1 MSKQRIVQ
9 ISVVLFGLLMAAL
22 SLSALEYSIQLNGD
36 GQYANC
42 GSSPDFNFSN
52 ALTVEAWIYPTDF
65 KEQEHMNTIVAK
77 TCWSFEYSHG
87 WTFRYGSANRS
98 LNFNMGGGAGV
109 NWIDCKADGVLTL
122 NTWQHVAATYD
133 GAILRVYVNG
143 TQVAA
148 QAFTGG
154 ITNADEDLCIGTINN
169 PADMRYMTGKID
181 EVRIWNAVRTHTEI
195 RDNSYQNVT
204 SPNLVAYYRM
214 NRDSGTTLTD
224 ESGNGHTASLVGS
237 PSWVSDWANYSLQLN
252 GNGQYVTCGS
262 ESDFLFTNQ
271 LTVEAW
277 IYPTDFKEEV
287 YMNTIVAKTS
297 WVVWATYGWTLRYG
311 SSRRTLNFNMSGA
324 GNTWIDCVADSVL
337 TLNKWQHVA
346 ATYNGSAI
354 ILYVNGIQVATKSA
368 SGNIRNDSG
377 SLCIGSINRP
387 GDLRCM
393 TGLIDNVRI
402 WDVARSAYLIAR
414 DKYDC
419 GLPTNLLAHYCM
431 TDGPGTILTD
441 NTGHGHTGSIVGTP
455 LPIWNNT
462 EFFSICPTVNTRNY
476 TMISLVSATVNGTI
490 YGHNVSYPIQHGFC
504 WVESSIASLPNISHN
519 RTQLGQVYSNGAFSS
534 IISGLSPGCKYYV
547 RAYAI
552 QYEDG
557 YEWIIYG
564 QRLEINIG
572 ASYWPAA
579 PVAMPAT
586 MIKST
591 GFKANWTGSGWYSD
605 MSSPPCLRSYN
616 FIIRVSTDFNFSTYV
631 DGYQMVPCGFHD
643 NTSNTTNHSFTVTGL
658 APETTYYYKIASG
671 LANFEYFPFCSWPIA
686 VTTLP
691 NINVSYNTGNI
702 SGVRI
707 FTINTDFGIDPPSP
721 LVFPQGYSGTIHAKK
736 DGYTWSL
743 AEGSDSN
750 VITNLSSDKNI
761 SFIGTYRFVDPAN
774 PGFEYIA
781 EPDIQISAVLTSLE
795 DLAVPLPPGDPGDA
809 MVLNFSGTQ
818 ESDITISVPSG
829 TWYAIAYYDDPAD
842 GGLAWHHANPYPAM
856 YPQSIVFA
864 DLPFAAKSN
873 IPVVLGSQ
881 DTTLPVELSSF
892 IAVAM
897 GIDGVKLSWATQSET
912 NLLGFSVLRNTS
924 SLFSEAISV
933 SCMIPAANSS
943 QLTQYSWQDM
953 EIYTQDCYYYWLQ
966 IHELDGSLV
975 SHGPVT
981 VFAGHPADPELP
993 DAPLQT
999 RLLAPFPNPFNPSTT
1014 VHYELK
1020 TPDRVSFK
1028 IYNCKGQLV
1037 ATHSQIHT
1045 NAGRYSWVFQ
1055 GMDKQGQALAS
1066 GVYLCVMNTRE
1077 KTFVNKMV
1085 LAK

>member
-22 SLSALEYSIQLNGD
+22 CLSAQEYSLLLNGD

-42 GSSPDFNFSN
+42 GSSPDFNISN

-65 KEQEHMNTIVAK
+65 KEAEHMNTIVAK
-77 TCWSFEYSHG
+77 TLWSFEYSHG

-133 GAILRVYVNG
+133 GATIRVYVNG
-143 TQVAA
+143 TQVAT
-148 QAFTGG
+148 QAFAGG
-154 ITNADEDLCIGTINN
+154 ITNADEDLCIGSINN

-181 EVRIWNAVRTHTEI
+181 EVRVWSAVRSAEEI
-195 RDNSYQNVT
+195 SDNVHHSVT
-204 SPNLVAYYRM
+204 SPYLVAYYKM
-214 NRDSGTTLTD
+214 DGGSGTVLTD
-224 ESGNGHTASLVGS
+224 DSGNGHTADIIGS
-237 PSWVSDWANYSLQLN
+237 STWTLEPPREYSLKFL
-252 GNGQYVTCGS
+252 GGAGQYVDCGV
-262 ESDFLFTNQ
+262 DFPFSGNSN
-271 LTVEAW
+271 LTLEAW
-277 IYPTDFKEEV
+277 IYPIYSV
-287 YMNTIVAKTS
+287 YYYQNPIVSKNKITGTSINGWYFTYDTSSKSLTFTIDPDN
-297 WVVWATYGWTLRYG
+297 
-311 SSRRTLNFNMSGA
+311 SSVIYCNAN
-324 GNTWIDCVADSVL
+324 NVL
-337 TLNKWQHVA
+337 ILDKWQHVA
-346 ATYNGSAI
+346 ATYDHNAI
-354 ILYVNGIQVATKSA
+354 RLYVNGVLVATTNCSIPLPTDDA
-368 SGNIRNDSG
+368 N
-377 SLCIGSINRP
+377 LFIGRARFPSWNR
-387 GDLRCM
+387 LA
-393 TGLIDNVRI
+393 TGYIDDVRI
-402 WDVARSAYLIAR
+402 WKCRRYAIQIADSR
-414 DKYDC
+414 FQSVSDPDLMACYQMSN
-419 GLPTNLLAHYCM
+419 GA
-431 TDGPGTILTD
+431 GTRLTD
-441 NTGHGHTGSIVGTP
+441 NSGNGRLGTLYSWPTWITQSPHNTTFISTKPTSAISSTSATANGWIDHIGYPIPITYGHCWSNTITEPNLDSCNRTSQGPVANTGAYISVLVGLTPQTHYWVRVYATYLDGSLPVTTYGNVTDFYTTATPPPTP
-455 LPIWNNT
+455 LAQPASSITSSGFTANWIGYDWYNYSPYGTSWYN
-462 EFFSICPTVNTRNY
+462 FSID
-476 TMISLVSATVNGTI
+476 VSMDSDFN
-490 YGHNVSYPIQHGFC
+490 SY
-504 WVESSIASLPNISHN
+504 L
-519 RTQLGQVYSNGAFSS
+519 
-534 IISGLSPGCKYYV
+534 
-547 RAYAI
+547 
-552 QYEDG
+552 DG
-557 YEWIIYG
+557 Y
-564 QRLEINIG
+564 N
-572 ASYWPAA
+572 
-579 PVAMPAT
+579 
-586 MIKST
+586 
-591 GFKANWTGSGWYSD
+591 N
-605 MSSPPCLRSYN
+605 
-616 FIIRVSTDFNFSTYV
+616 RV
-631 DGYQMVPCGFHD
+631 CGGHD
-643 NTSNTTNHSFTVTGL
+643 NTSPTTHYSLQLTGL
-658 APETTYYYKIASG
+658 ATGTTYYYRIRSVSAS
-671 LANFEYFPFCSWPIA
+671 YSPYSSTIA
-686 VTTLP
+686 VTTLS
-691 NINVSYNTGNI
+691 NYNVSFNTGNI
-702 SGVRI
+702 TGVRI
-707 FTINTDFGIDPPSP
+707 FTAETDYGIDPPSP
-721 LVFPQGYSGTIHAKK
+721 LVLTEGYTGTIQAEK

-761 SFIGTYRFVDPAN
+761 SFIGSYHFVDPAN

-795 DLAVPLPPGDPGDA
+795 DLTVPLPPGDAGDA
-809 MVLNFSGTQ
+809 IVLLFSGTQ
-818 ESDITISVPSG
+818 ESDITITVTEG
-829 TWYAIAYYDDPAD
+829 TWYASAYYDDPAD